1 VLREHRRRQFEQRDG
16 QLAAG
21 RPWVDSGYVFTRPVG
36 TPINPNY
43 ATTQFRKLTDRSGL
57 PPVRLHDLRHGA
69 ASLAHQAGADLKT
82 LQDLLGHS
90 SIVVTADT
98 YTSVLPAAQRRCADA
113 TAAPGPGSR
122 PPHPPQDQGQA
133 TQILGGWLRDVM
145 AANAEHRNFRI
156 MGPLQLGNSVSA
168 DRGHIRGHIHQQAS
182 LPVVTGRFAL
192 PPPSVGGGASNRRS
206 GGGCRCP
213 P

>member
-98 YTSVLPAAQRRCADA
+98 YTSVLPAAQHRCADA
-113 TAAPGPGSR
+113 TAALVL
-122 PPHPPQDQGQA
+122 A
-133 TQILGGWLRDVM
+133 
-145 AANAEHRNFRI
+145 
-156 MGPLQLGNSVSA
+156 A
-168 DRGHIRGHIHQQAS
+168 DRRTRRKIKDRPLRS
-182 LPVVTGRFAL
+182 
-192 PPPSVGGGASNRRS
+192 SVA
-206 GGGCRCP
+206 GCAM
-213 P
+213 